1 MVPASQGLEGEL
13 MVFFDALAGLC
24 AREMAKALQ
33 DKDADR
39 ASGIIE
45 GLATML
51 GRSIARSCAGD
62 AAEIDRLLTAVE
74 QHIAA
79 AKSLRLSR
87 STPGELRRRIDEIRT
102 AARLGAAAGYHRT
115 GVLVPIE

>member
-79 AKSLRLSR
+79 ECAGMASVVN
-87 STPGELRRRIDEIRT
+87 
-102 AARLGAAAGYHRT
+102 LGLMLKKGGT
-115 GVLVPIE
+115 K

>member
-74 QHIAA
+74 QHISAECA
-79 AKSLRLSR
+79 GMASVVN
-87 STPGELRRRIDEIRT
+87 
-102 AARLGAAAGYHRT
+102 LGLMLKKG
-115 GVLVPIE
+115 GPK

>member
-1 MVPASQGLEGEL
+1 

-74 QHIAA
+74 QHISAECA
-79 AKSLRLSR
+79 GMASVVN
-87 STPGELRRRIDEIRT
+87 
-102 AARLGAAAGYHRT
+102 LGLMLKKG
-115 GVLVPIE
+115 GPK